1 MPSTAIQT
9 QVIREKG
16 GMRKL
21 KISEGV
27 KLLLLVAVG
36 ISAIVGAVDYFDV
49 IDFIEQFNWY

>member
-1 MPSTAIQT
+1 
-9 QVIREKG
+9 
-16 GMRKL
+16 MRKL